1 MERCFILFYFGG
13 KVVIEEG
20 KYEGDKE
27 TSETGVHDVKFLK
40 NQQKVFK
47 KKKRK
52 EN

>member
-13 KVVIEEG
+13 KVVIVEG
-20 KYEGDKE
+20 KYEGIRRQGDKM
-27 TSETGVHDVKFLK
+27 HDVKFSK